1 MVDIM
6 LAEIEKKNKK
16 EHLCCNMKQDSKVKV
31 VIEEGVFKL
40 KGTSII

>member
-31 VIEEGVFKL
+31 IEEGVFKL